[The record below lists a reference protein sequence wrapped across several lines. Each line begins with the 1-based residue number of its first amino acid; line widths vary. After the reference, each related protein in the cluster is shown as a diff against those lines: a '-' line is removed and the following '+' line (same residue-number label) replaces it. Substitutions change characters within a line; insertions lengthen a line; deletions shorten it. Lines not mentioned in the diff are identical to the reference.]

1 MNISEIYLSIFLLF
15 FLCPLFAVF
24 GHQSER
30 DIYELRIYH
39 IENQEQEVKLD
50 DYLENAFLPA
60 LHRAGI
66 KEVGVFKPLLSDKDE
81 AGTKVYVFIPY
92 INLKQYT
99 ELPGKLALDK
109 KHQKEGKGYI
119 DAPHDKPVYKRMEVQ
134 LMQAFE
140 GMPKYKMPTLNG
152 PKKNRVYE
160 LRSYESASEKLH
172 INKVKMFNEGEI
184 DIFDRLEFN
193 PVFYGEV
200 IAGSTMPNLI
210 YMTTFSDMDSQII
223 HWNAFRSDPQW
234 EEMKVM
240 EEYQNNVSRNDT
252 RLLFPTEY
260 SDI

>member
-1 MNISEIYLSIFLLF
+1 MNISEIYPSFFLLF

-39 IENQEQEVKLD
+39 IENQEQERILD
-50 DYLENAFLPA
+50 NYLENAFLPA

-66 KEVGVFKPLLSDKDE
+66 KPVGVFKPLLSDKAE
-81 AGTKVYVFIPY
+81 AGKKIYVFIPY
-92 INLKQYT
+92 RNISQYM
-99 ELPGKLALDK
+99 ELPGKLTLDK
-109 KHQKEGKGYI
+109 KHEKDGNGYI
-119 DAPHDKPVYKRMEVQ
+119 EAPHDKPVYKRMEVQ
-134 LMQAFE
+134 LMRAFE
-140 GMPKYKMPTLNG
+140 GMPTYKMPMLKG
-152 PKKNRVYE
+152 PKSKRVYE
-160 LRSYESASEKLH
+160 LRSYESATEKLH

-184 DIFDRLEFN
+184 DIFDRLGFN

-200 IAGSTMPNLI
+200 IVGSNMPNLI
-210 YMTTFSDMDSQII
+210 YMTTFSDMDSEIT
-223 HWNAFRSDPQW
+223 HWDAFRTDPQW

-252 RLLFPTEY
+252 KLLFPTDY